1 MIDKKEVIAFFDSW
15 APGWDAGMVCD
26 DRVID
31 MILDNAGVHAS
42 SRVLDV
48 ACGTGVLI
56 PYYLQRE
63 VDSVTGVDISPGMIS
78 IARSKFNQDQVK
90 LVCADAETG
99 SFGTGFGSIVIY
111 NAFPHFS
118 DPQKLLENLCTMLAP
133 DGILTVAHG
142 MSRDRVNSHHS
153 GSASRISNGL
163 PEADDLAQ
171 LFSRY
176 LDVTAVISDD
186 RMYQVCG
193 KSRKK

>member
-15 APGWDAGMVCD
+15 ASGWDAGMVCD

-42 SRVLDV
+42 SKVLDV

-56 PYYLQRE
+56 PYYLKRN
-63 VDSVTGVDISPGMIS
+63 VSSVTGVDISPGMIAV
-78 IARSKFNQDQVK
+78 ARSKFSQSQVK
-90 LVCADAETG
+90 LVCADAETD
-99 SFGTGFGSIVIY
+99 SFGTGFDSIVIY

-118 DPQKLLENLCTMLAP
+118 DPQKLMENLCTMLAP
-133 DGILTVAHG
+133 GAVLTVAHG

-163 PEADDLAQ
+163 PEADALAA

-176 LDVTAVISDD
+176 LEVTAVISDY

-193 KSRKK
+193 KSR

>member
-15 APGWDAGMVCD
+15 ASGWDAGMVCD

-42 SRVLDV
+42 SKVLDV

-56 PYYLQRE
+56 PYYLKRN
-63 VDSVTGVDISPGMIS
+63 VSSVTGVDISPGMIAV
-78 IARSKFNQDQVK
+78 ARSKFSQSQVK
-90 LVCADAETG
+90 LVCADAETD
-99 SFGTGFGSIVIY
+99 SFGTGFDSIVIY

-118 DPQKLLENLCTMLAP
+118 DPQKLMENLCTMLAP
-133 DGILTVAHG
+133 GAVLTVAHG

-163 PEADDLAQ
+163 PEADALAA
-171 LFSRY
+171 LCARY
-176 LDVTAVISDD
+176 LEVTAVISDD

-193 KSRKK
+193 KSR